1 MLGLRE
7 ISRFDKEG
15 LHKDYDDWPRQA
27 QEALEI
33 PFDLPEKLEFDQ
45 LVYVGMGGSG
55 TAGDVLNDWLIPIWD
70 KPLAVVKDFHLPA
83 FVGKNSLVLLVS
95 YSGET
100 REVLSSFKQAF
111 DRGAS
116 LIAISSGGTL
126 EKLAHRNRLPH
137 LKVGKALTP
146 RSGFAYLLYASLNV
160 VSRLGLSHDV
170 RVQIKESAKTIK
182 DVYDD
187 VSPNREK
194 RENVA
199 KRAALW
205 LEGGLPVIIASSSYR
220 GVATRFKNSLNENAK
235 MPALT
240 MILPEG
246 CHNDLE
252 AITKKSKL
260 ALKPVTIMDEAQG
273 AEGDLAQR
281 TLMRVLGRAG
291 LDSFDI
297 TGRGKGRLS
306 RLVSALYTLEYATF
320 YAAVAR
326 KIDPTPTPALK
337 MFREIMRSKLPPSIY
352 R

>member
-1 MLGLRE
+1 
-7 ISRFDKEG
+7 
-15 LHKDYDDWPRQA
+15 
-27 QEALEI
+27 
-33 PFDLPEKLEFDQ
+33 
-45 LVYVGMGGSG
+45 
-55 TAGDVLNDWLIPIWD
+55 VLNDWLAPVWD
-70 KPLAVVKDFHLPA
+70 KPLAVVKDFQLPA

-100 REVLSSFKQAF
+100 REVLSSFKQAL

-116 LIAISSGGTL
+116 LITISSGGTL
-126 EKLAHRNRLPH
+126 EKLALRNKLPH

-160 VSRLGLSHDV
+160 VSSLGLSHEA
-170 RVQIKESAKTIK
+170 RSEIKESVRTIE
-182 DVYDD
+182 DVFED
-187 VSPNREK
+187 VSPK
-194 RENVA
+194 RELRRNFA
-199 KRAALW
+199 KRLALW
-205 LEGGLPVIIASSSYR
+205 LSGSLSVIIAPSSMR

-240 MILPEG
+240 MILPES

-260 ALKPVTIMDEAQG
+260 VLKPVTIMDEAQG

-281 TLMRVLGRAG
+281 TLMRILGRAG
-291 LDSFDI
+291 LDSFDV

-306 RLVSALYTLEYATF
+306 RLVSALYTLEYATL

-337 MFREIMRSKLPPSIY
+337 MFREILRSKLTPSMY
-352 R
+352 G